1 VNEAGAPP
9 PGADPEGE
17 GDKLVLKFGGS
28 LVEQLGAQL
37 YPSVTATVAELVSN
51 AWDAEAANVW
61 ISMPFGTWHTDDRIT
76 VTDDGHGM
84 TRPDAKN
91 AYLIVGRKRRL
102 EGNGALSANGLR
114 RVHGRK
120 GIGKLA
126 AFGTAG
132 ILECST
138 VRDGL
143 HTAFRLDYDEIRK
156 LDPSQDYEV
165 EEAEDQ
171 SLPTNP
177 DDGSPLDHGTRIILS
192 SLLQKRALGEDQFF
206 RSMARRFA
214 ISADEMA
221 VYINGKQ
228 LLRFNMDVE
237 FRFPP
242 DAIPEGATEDAGW
255 AIEAI
260 DAERTVRWWLGFT
273 ALPLEDETLQ
283 GISILANKKMAQR
296 PFLFDRSKGTEG
308 QLGQEYLVGEVQADW
323 IDVGVDVE
331 DDLIQS
337 NRDQLQLED
346 DRLTLFVE
354 WGRKRLAWALKQ
366 RNDLRQ
372 AKAMKGFEAS
382 PDLLTILEPFTKSE
396 RSGLLRVAVNASK
409 LPEMTGDGLV
419 DLMRSVV
426 DARSDTA
433 VRQLIEEIEASDEA
447 VQPRMWE
454 LVRQFGLIDA
464 RRTYTIIQARLS
476 TITKLKTAVETG
488 AREVPELHKIVKDD
502 PWLLDPRWH
511 LLDDEVDMTK
521 LGIEFEPELDEEGH
535 RLDYMFALIP
545 KEPAPMDEIIVVE
558 IKRGTNKDGSPR
570 MATEA
575 EVNKFHSYVL
585 DAIEHESANHP
596 PALVRG
602 LMIAQGY
609 THNGDRVKRSL
620 EQNPAL
626 NIRFRTWDRVIAETE
641 RMHLGWL
648 EVSRLRS
655 RAPDEAGAVA
665 SAEAGPVESAPVA
678 AAAAGVS
685 SGGDGVADQNGDA
698 VKPAG

>member
-1 VNEAGAPP
+1 MAKGAVKAQPATTTEEP
-9 PGADPEGE
+9 
-17 GDKLVLKFGGS
+17 LVLKFGGS

-37 YPSVTATVAELVSN
+37 YPSVTATVAELISN
-51 AWDAEAANVW
+51 AWDAEARNVW
-61 ISMPFGTWHTDDRIT
+61 VQMPFGNWHGDDRIV
-76 VTDDGHGM
+76 VTDDGLGM
-84 TRPDAKN
+84 TREEAQH
-91 AYLIVGRKRRL
+91 AYLVVGRKRRL
-102 EGNGALSANGLR
+102 EGRGAMSENGLR

-138 VRDGL
+138 LKNGI

-156 LDPSQDYEV
+156 LDPSQDYQV
-165 EEAEDQ
+165 EEAQDQ
-171 SLPTNP
+171 SVPANLEA
-177 DDGSPLDHGTRIILS
+177 GAELAHGTRILLS
-192 SLLQKRALGEDQFF
+192 SLLQKRALGEEQFF

-221 VYINGKQ
+221 VQINGEPLQ
-228 LLRFNMDVE
+228 RFDMEVE

-242 DAIPEGATEDAGW
+242 DAVPEGATMEAGW
-255 AIEAI
+255 AIEAL
-260 DAERTVRWWLGFT
+260 DAERTVRWWMGFT
-273 ALPLEDETLQ
+273 AKPLEDETLQ
-283 GISILANKKMAQR
+283 GISVLANKKMAQR

-323 IDVGVDVE
+323 IDIGIDVE

-337 NRDQLQLED
+337 NRDQIQIED
-346 DRLTLFVE
+346 DRLTSFID
-354 WGRKRLAWALKQ
+354 WGRKRLAWALKE
-366 RNDLRQ
+366 RNRLRQ
-372 AKAMKGFEAS
+372 EKAVAGFEAS
-382 PDLLTILEPFTKSE
+382 PDLLAILEPFTKTE
-396 RSGLLRVAVNASK
+396 RDGLLRVAVNASK
-409 LPEMTGDGLV
+409 LPEMTGEGLV
-419 DLMRSVV
+419 ELMRSVV

-476 TITKLKTAVETG
+476 TIAKLRTALDAG
-488 AREVPELHKIVKDD
+488 AREVPELHEIVKND

-511 LLDDEVDMTK
+511 LLDDETDMTK
-521 LGIEFEPELDEEGH
+521 LGVHFEPEQDEEGH

-545 KEPAPMDEIIVVE
+545 KSPAPMDEVIVVE
-558 IKRGTNKDGSPR
+558 IKRGTDKHGNVRK
-570 MATEA
+570 ATEE
-575 EVNKFHSYVL
+575 EVYKFNSYVL
-585 DAIEHESANHP
+585 AAVEHESRNHP

-609 THNGDRVKRSL
+609 TSNGDRIKRSL
-620 EQNPAL
+620 EQNPVL
-626 NIRFRTWDRVIAETE
+626 NLRFRTWDRVIEESE

-648 EVSRLRS
+648 NVSRERS
-655 RAPDEAGAVA
+655 T
-665 SAEAGPVESAPVA
+665 AEESA
-678 AAAAGVS
+678 AAAEPT
-685 SGGDGVADQNGDA
+685 DPVAIEVETPA
-698 VKPAG
+698 AETEATPPRTRRRARRAIPAGDT